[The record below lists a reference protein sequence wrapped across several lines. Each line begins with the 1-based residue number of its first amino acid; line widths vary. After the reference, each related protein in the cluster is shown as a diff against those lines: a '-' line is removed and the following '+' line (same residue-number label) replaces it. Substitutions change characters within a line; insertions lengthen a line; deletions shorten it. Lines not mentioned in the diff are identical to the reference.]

1 MSDHQIQGAK
11 ITFLLKLA
19 TFFIVFIS
27 LVVYVYK
34 QNGDSLL

>member
-1 MSDHQIQGAK
+1 MSEHQIQGAK
-11 ITFLLKLA
+11 ITFLLKLIL
-19 TFFIVFIS
+19 FFITFIT